1 MILLVT
7 TGQKIQFVPHCIIK
21 LLWCES
27 CWVFVKKKTILGPHH
42 TSYAVTRCWLVF
54 DDLFPGVE
62 ALIPISVTLPWM
74 SCIECCVVYCD
85 ALRDGCTV
93 FCVMFFLWIVSI
105 RVVLS
110 VALMVNCVSLCYFYP
125 YFCHTTWAELCIV
138 LCCNAF
144 CDGCSV
150 LSSVLCRVLSCDE
163 WWLLCCFACCV
174 LCHLFIVFCWVL
186 L

>member
-93 FCVMFFLWIVSI
+93 FCVMFFF
-105 RVVLS
+105 
-110 VALMVNCVSLCYFYP
+110 VNCVYSCCIECCFNG
-125 YFCHTTWAELCIV
+125 ELC
-138 LCCNAF
+138 F
-144 CDGCSV
+144 
-150 LSSVLCRVLSCDE
+150 
-163 WWLLCCFACCV
+163 F
-174 LCHLFIVFCWVL
+174 VL
-186 L
+186 LLSLFLSHYLG